1 MNPEMVVYK
10 AALKINI
17 NEVQMAEL
25 QKIANQNLHSFRKL
39 TTKRLLLYFNGRDV
53 GRHYLEFLRAVAA
66 IVIKAEGEVIVNLFY
81 TGEKEYNAEERYKI
95 NCGRLELITT

>member
-1 MNPEMVVYK
+1 MVVYK